1 MLIKNGVVLT
11 EIGNFETQDIYTKDI
26 LITENEADG
35 DIIDAKGCYVLPGL
49 IDLHFHGCNGYDFCD
64 GTLEAIQALAEYEA
78 KNGIT
83 SICPATMTLGD
94 EALEEIFRAGASYQE
109 NPSEIGADLVG
120 INMEGPYVSDAKK
133 GAQNGL
139 YLHLPDIS
147 HFQHMNE
154 CANHLIRLV
163 TLAPELEGSME
174 FIEAL
179 SKQVAISV
187 GHTCADFDI
196 AKEAFEKGASHITHL
211 YNAMNPY
218 THRNPGVLGAA
229 CDCPWVTA
237 ELICDG
243 IHLHPSTIRTTFKA
257 FGDDRIVLVSD
268 SMMATGLSDGEYSL
282 GGQAVTVKGATATL
296 ASGTIAGSATNL
308 FQCVKKVVSFG
319 IPLAAAVKCA
329 SVNPA
334 KKLGIYEYY
343 GSLTPGKYA
352 NILIVGEDLELKHVV
367 LRGKLLF

>member
-11 EIGNFETQDIYTKDI
+11 ETENFETKNVYTKDVF
-26 LITENEADG
+26 ITKEESDG
-35 DIIDAKGCYVLPGL
+35 ETIDAKGCYILPGL

-64 GTLEAIQALAEYEA
+64 GTIEAVKELAEYEA
-78 KNGIT
+78 KSGIT
-83 SICPATMTLGD
+83 SICPASMTLGD
-94 EALEEIFRAGASYQE
+94 EALEKIFAAGAAYQK
-109 NPSEIGADLVG
+109 NPSEVGADLVG
-120 INMEGPYVSDAKK
+120 INMEGPYVSDSKK

-139 YLHLPDIS
+139 YLHLPEVS
-147 HFQHMNE
+147 HFKHMNE

-179 SKQVAISV
+179 SKEVAISV
-187 GHTCADFDI
+187 GHTCADFDT
-196 AKEAFEKGASHITHL
+196 AKEAFDKGASHVTHL

-229 CDCPWVTA
+229 CDSSWVTV

-257 FGDDRIVLVSD
+257 FGEENIVLISD
-268 SMMATGLSDGEYSL
+268 SMMATGLSDGQYSL
-282 GGQAVTVKGATATL
+282 GGQAVTVKGSTATL
-296 ASGTIAGSATNL
+296 ADGTIAGSVTNL
-308 FQCVKKVVSFG
+308 FQCMKKVVSFG
-319 IPLAAAVKCA
+319 IPLATAVKCA
-329 SVNPA
+329 SMNPA
-334 KKLGIYEYY
+334 KKLGIYESY

-352 NILIVGEDLELKHVV
+352 NILIVGKDLELKHVI
-367 LRGKLLF
+367 LRGKLLY